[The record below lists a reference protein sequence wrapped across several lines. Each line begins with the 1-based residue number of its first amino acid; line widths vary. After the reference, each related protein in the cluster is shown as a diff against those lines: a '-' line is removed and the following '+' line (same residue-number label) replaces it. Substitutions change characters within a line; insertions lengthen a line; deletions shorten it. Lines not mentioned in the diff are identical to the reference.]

1 MNNSTQLYNVWTWNG
16 VAYTLELSED
26 QNISLEQAYK
36 QAKLSQEMDIENS
49 IGFDGKT
56 QEEVIENSTPIEQ
69 VIAPAGLDIV
79 SEGLTDECEV
89 IDSWI
94 I

>member
-1 MNNSTQLYNVWTWNG
+1 MNNSTQLFNVWTWNG

-49 IGFDGKT
+49 IGFDGDIR
-56 QEEVIENSTPIEQ
+56 EEVIANSDPVKQI
-69 VIAPAGLDIV
+69 IAPVGLDIIT
-79 SEGLTDECEV
+79 EGVTDECEV

-94 I
+94 F